1 MRRFIP
7 ITIALALAGTT
18 LVAGSA
24 STASTAAAA
33 AQAKLV
39 RTPFAMTANSYGTRV
54 IGGAVPADSSQ
65 TAYQSLSCTNKAG
78 FNKNNYVAQVDLGS
92 VGTAH
97 GVKSRTWTTKVGG
110 VVSSWAEHSV
120 ARVNLFNSSF
130 GSLDINGVAST
141 TRAWHDTKGFHT
153 STKSHVLSITYT
165 PKGGKPAGLTIPTV
179 GKPITI
185 PGLLRL
191 SIGAKDEKK
200 NADGAQAV
208 ASAIDIRVF
217 PLDTKV
223 IIAQTKATIGSGIKS
238 GIFVGSAVG
247 AQAKVLGSLVGVGAT
262 PLEFMPCRGTEGQPL
277 VKETAA
283 VNIAPLLDVSGL
295 YAGVQGEQTN
305 RKASALEAA
314 GVATVD
320 IGDGQLI
327 VNGIRA
333 VASVTRVGNKITR
346 SSEGTHVI
354 EIIANGES
362 HPLLDEGFEI
372 PGLAKLEG
380 NIVENT
386 RYGMKVVA
394 LRITLLDGSL
404 AVIDLGSVNVGIKG
418 AGRRR

>member
-7 ITIALALAGTT
+7 ITIAMALAGTT

-39 RTPFAMTANSYGTRV
+39 RTPFALTANSYGTRI
-54 IGGAVPADSSQ
+54 IGGAVPVDSSQ
-65 TAYQSLSCTNKAG
+65 TAYESLSCTNKAG
-78 FNKNNYVAQVDLGS
+78 MNKNNYTAQVDLGS
-92 VGTAH
+92 LGTAH
-97 GVKSRTWTTKVGG
+97 GVKSRAWTTKVGG

-120 ARVNLFNSSF
+120 ARVTLFNSSF

-141 TRAWHDTKGFHT
+141 SRAWHDSKGFHT
-153 STKSHVLSITYT
+153 STESKIASITYT
-165 PKGGKPAGLTIPTV
+165 PKNGKPVGLTIPTI
-179 GKPITI
+179 GKPITV

-191 SIGAKDEKK
+191 SLGASDEKH
-200 NADGAQAV
+200 NSDGAQAV

-238 GIFVGSAVG
+238 GIFVGTAVG
-247 AQAKVLGSLVGVGAT
+247 AQAKVLGNLVGVGAT
-262 PLEFMPCRGTEGQPL
+262 PIEFMPCRGTEGEPL
-277 VKETAA
+277 VKQTAG
-283 VNIAPLLDVSGL
+283 VKIAPLLDISGL
-295 YAGVQGEQTN
+295 YAGVQGAQTN
-305 RKASALEAA
+305 KKASALEAA
-314 GVATVD
+314 GVATVN

-327 VNGIRA
+327 VNGVRA

-346 SSEGTHVI
+346 SSEGTHVVEVI
-354 EIIANGES
+354 VGGTS
-362 HPLLDEGFEI
+362 YPLLDEGIEI
-372 PGLAKLEG
+372 PGVAKLEG
-380 NIVENT
+380 NIIENT

-404 AVIDLGSVNVGIKG
+404 AVIDLGSVSVGIKG
-418 AGRRR
+418 AGRR